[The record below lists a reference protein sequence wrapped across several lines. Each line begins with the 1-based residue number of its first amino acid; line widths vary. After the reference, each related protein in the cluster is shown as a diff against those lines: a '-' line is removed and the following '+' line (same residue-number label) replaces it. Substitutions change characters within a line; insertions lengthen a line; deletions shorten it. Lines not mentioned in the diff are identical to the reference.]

1 MGRWSGVFLTNVIL
15 LPSYGAR
22 ESLCASFKLV
32 QIMDP
37 FITMSESERIP
48 GGGSCL
54 LPDDAFDAYMPAVD
68 LIAESAEPFVVARA
82 EVARGGAD
90 KNLDFGQRCVAVV
103 TPGRQVIFIP
113 APKPGR
119 ATSKEVL
126 QARSVLP
133 ADKALNV
140 TVVGF
145 TSLELILRDAR
156 RCIPFLP
163 QLLALAHAGHNV
175 IVFEGHES
183 AFEYSLRGAQAL
195 LVDSAM
201 IPFLFRNWWE
211 TALRAI
217 RDRKRILV
225 CDRLNG
231 AIRPVRPD

>member
-1 MGRWSGVFLTNVIL
+1 MF
-15 LPSYGAR
+15 
-22 ESLCASFKLV
+22 
-32 QIMDP
+32 
-37 FITMSESERIP
+37 ESERISE
-48 GGGSCL
+48 GRGCVTA
-54 LPDDAFDAYMPAVD
+54 DDPFEPFMPELD
-68 LIAESAEPFVVARA
+68 LIAESAEPFVMARA
-82 EVARGGAD
+82 EVARGGTD
-90 KNLDFGQRCVAVV
+90 KNLDYGQRCIAIV

-119 ATSKEVL
+119 ITSKEVL

-195 LVDSAM
+195 LIDSGM
-201 IPFLFRNWWE
+201 IPFLFRKWWE
-211 TALRAI
+211 TAFHAI

-225 CDRLNG
+225 YDRSNG
-231 AIRPVRPD
+231 AIRPVRPE